1 MARLA
6 QAIADSIYKYGV
18 KCAGKVS
25 VRTTYEA
32 AIPETLKH
40 KVVEQEKKYSERLDH
55 KK

>member
-6 QAIADSIYKYGV
+6 QALADSIYKYGV

-32 AIPETLKH
+32 AIPDSLKN
-40 KVVEQEKKYSERLDH
+40 KVMAQQKKSSEQFDH